1 MKTHL
6 IFIIQAYE
14 AQVDDILK
22 DLTTID
28 IIAENGDSALERPK
42 TLITKNYYRISS
54 IIEKTESELCES
66 HKT

>member
-14 AQVDDILK
+14 YESPAEHLGDVVTVEL
-22 DLTTID
+22 ID
-28 IIAENGDSALERPK
+28 HSAESALSRAK
-42 TLITKNYYRISS
+42 TLILKKNYRIQS
-54 IIEKTESELCES
+54 IIEKTELCES